1 MRKGLKEVRGRSMW
15 TKNNDCEGAGVA
27 GVSKLVSEQVVGY
40 GGIKNKTEAEDPG
53 RFCTRR

>member
-1 MRKGLKEVRGRSMW
+1 MW